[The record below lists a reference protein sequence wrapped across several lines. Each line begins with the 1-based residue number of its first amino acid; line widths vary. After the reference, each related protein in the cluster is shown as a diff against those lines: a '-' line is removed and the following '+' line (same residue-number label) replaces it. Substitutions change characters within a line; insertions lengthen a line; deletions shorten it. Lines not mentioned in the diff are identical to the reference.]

1 MQSFPPENA
10 PQQPLVVRAG
20 SVLSAGAIA
29 AVLASAPAA
38 LRMASESQGAAV
50 AWIGLAAC
58 LTVPASL
65 AVLLLR
71 GARAG
76 MRAFASDDPALTAW
90 CLACW
95 AIASLL
101 VLTVL
106 GAVLR
111 ATTHHH
117 GLAGVTFALVGLV
130 VLGAIAI
137 ALRRVAAIARASEP
151 FARAAALGASLV
163 TLVVALLLV
172 ALRVAKA
179 SDGAMLPGDSGALL
193 VDGLAFLIAVGLC
206 SRPELARV
214 AWLAHAGIP
223 LALGVVAL
231 GAALLTRDPALGAGI
246 RTHAPLLSPLAALV
260 DGAPMAPPAR
270 GSSAAD

>member
-1 MQSFPPENA
+1 
-10 PQQPLVVRAG
+10 VRAG

-151 FARAAALGASLV
+151 FARAAALGASL
-163 TLVVALLLV
+163 LLV

-179 SDGAMLPGDSGALL
+179 SEGAMLPGDSGALL